1 MFSGGLQPWHIAILA
16 VIVIL
21 VFGSTK
27 LPDAARGVGR
37 SLRIFKSE
45 IKGLHDEDDDDKT
58 PGAASGGGTMEQREI
73 PAPHVSPAPSTP
85 AASGAD
91 QGGAAQS
98 TETSGQRR

>member
-21 VFGSTK
+21 VFGSSK

-45 IKGLHDEDDDDKT
+45 IKGLHDDDDDEKKSD
-58 PGAASGGGTMEQREI
+58 AAGTTMEQREI
-73 PAPHVSPAPSTP
+73 PAPHVSPAPST
-85 AASGAD
+85 SD
-91 QGGAAQS
+91 AQP
-98 TETSGQRR
+98 TEASGQRR

>member
-1 MFSGGLQPWHIAILA
+1 MGGLQPWHIAILA

-45 IKGLHDEDDDDKT
+45 IKGLHDEDGDEKKSD
-58 PGAASGGGTMEQREI
+58 AAETTMEQREI
-73 PAPHVSPAPSTP
+73 PAPHVSPSPST
-85 AASGAD
+85 SAD
-91 QGGAAQS
+91 GSQEGAAQP
-98 TETSGQRR
+98 TEASSPRR